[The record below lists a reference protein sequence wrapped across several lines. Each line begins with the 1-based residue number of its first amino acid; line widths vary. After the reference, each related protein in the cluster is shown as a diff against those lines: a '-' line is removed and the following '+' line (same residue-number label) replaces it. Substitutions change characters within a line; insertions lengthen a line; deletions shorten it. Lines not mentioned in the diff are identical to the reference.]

1 MKTTEPEKEKTATA
15 ETKKPAKP
23 KRVKKYE
30 HTQKFQLVS
39 TLNPDDQ
46 GSKQYV
52 QMAQCKKCR
61 VCVGIGDEKQHRCV
75 KEKN

>member
-1 MKTTEPEKEKTATA
+1 MKTTEPKKEKTEAV

-23 KRVKKYE
+23 KRVAKYK
-30 HTQKFQLVS
+30 HTKKFQMVS

-52 QMAQCKKCR
+52 QMAQCKSCM
-61 VCVGIGDEKQHRCV
+61 VCVPVGEEENHRCV
-75 KEKN
+75 KEKE